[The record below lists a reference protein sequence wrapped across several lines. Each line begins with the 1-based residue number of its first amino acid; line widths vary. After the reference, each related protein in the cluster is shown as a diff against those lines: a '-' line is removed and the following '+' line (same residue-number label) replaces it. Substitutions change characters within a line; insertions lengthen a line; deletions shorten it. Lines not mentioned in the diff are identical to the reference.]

1 MKKKIT
7 RRESRKHL
15 EQFNLATELV
25 KVIKHFFPD
34 LINLLKKL
42 KIQEIKVILLIQML
56 LFS

>member
-25 KVIKHFFPD
+25 KIK
-34 LINLLKKL
+34 NT
-42 KIQEIKVILLIQML
+42 
-56 LFS
+56 FSQI